1 MTTTTRYAAIDSTN
15 ITGTVYGL
23 GPTKADAI
31 EDGIRQAGEDSIV
44 GAEDSYAA
52 VEITPAAAA
61 YVAEHGGAPSPRLT
75 VSASGVCLRE
85 EE

>member
-1 MTTTTRYAAIDSTN
+1 MTTTTRFAAIDSTN

-31 EDGIRQAGEDSIV
+31 EEGVRNRDEDSIV
-44 GAEDSYAA
+44 GAEDSLRA
-52 VEITPAAAA
+52 VPITPAADA
-61 YVAEHGGAPSPRLT
+61 YVRENGGAPSPRLT